1 VDIKKRIAGLKSK
14 RSGEQFERFFE
25 IRCRQLGISCVRIP
39 DGCRQIGP
47 KQTMRVKTP
56 FDYIVGF
63 GKSVIFVD
71 LKSTTSNRFTY
82 SQIDQFQLKALS
94 LLSQHQGAG
103 YLIYYRTS
111 QELVYYKAGELLVV
125 ERGSGL
131 EDSQGIRLGKIF
143 EANLR
148 GLFSDEKNT

>member
-1 VDIKKRIAGLKSK
+1 MNIKKRIAGLKSK

-39 DGCRQIGP
+39 DGCRQLSATR
-47 KQTMRVKTP
+47 TMRVKTP
-56 FDYIVGF
+56 FDYIVGL

-82 SQIDQFQLKALS
+82 SQIDQSQLRALS

-103 YLIYYRTS
+103 YLIYYRSS
-111 QELVYYKAGELLVV
+111 QELVYYKAGELSVV

-131 EDSQGIRLGKIF
+131 EDSQGVRLGKIF

-148 GLFSDEKNT
+148 GLFSDKENT